1 MFKFAAAA
9 VLSGVLAL
17 AAIPQQAQA
26 GGKGIALGVGLG
38 LGAAVLM
45 HGAHKQHQAAQAR
58 QRAAA
63 RRHAASKKAAYARK
77 KQAEQARQQQ
87 AAIAARKRELARQA
101 AIAKQKQLARHEA
114 VVEAK
119 EEALVASIELPGKK
133 PEITAEKVAEVEPSN
148 DKDFDTVAN
157 LDEPTD
163 LQPGSYDDE
172 RTGNLDCKRYIPSA
186 GLTISVPCGQ

>member
-9 VLSGVLAL
+9 VLSGALAL

-45 HGAHKQHQAAQAR
+45 HGAHKQQQAAAR
-58 QRAAA
+58 QRAA
-63 RRHAASKKAAYARK
+63 RQRAASKKAAYARK
-77 KQAEQARQQQ
+77 KQAEYARQKQ

-101 AIAKQKQLARHEA
+101 AIAKQKQLARQEA
-114 VVEAK
+114 VIEAK
-119 EEALVASIELPGKK
+119 EEALVAAIELPAKK
-133 PEITAEKVAEVEPSN
+133 PEVAEEKVAKVETS
-148 DKDFDTVAN
+148 KDEDFETVAN
-157 LDEPTD
+157 LNEPTD
-163 LQPGSYDDE
+163 LQPASYDDE